1 MFRNVLTVSGKLP
14 EWNYIFSDIRLIG
27 DCKLSIAVNVRKAVC
42 LSVGVHHLSPYCS
55 WASIQSPHDPELFK
69 WGWMDGWT
77 DDIILSGLFWNK
89 TFRSL
94 GVSLDVVC

>member
-55 WASIQSPHDPELFK
+55 WASIQSPHDPELCK
-69 WGWMDGWT
+69 WGWMDGLMT
-77 DDIILSGLFWNK
+77 LY
-89 TFRSL
+89 
-94 GVSLDVVC
+94 

>member
-42 LSVGVHHLSPYCS
+42 LSVGLHHLSPYCS
-55 WASIQSPHDPELFK
+55 PPTTLNCVSGD
-69 WGWMDGWT
+69 GWMD
-77 DDIILSGLFWNK
+77 
-89 TFRSL
+89 
-94 GVSLDVVC
+94 